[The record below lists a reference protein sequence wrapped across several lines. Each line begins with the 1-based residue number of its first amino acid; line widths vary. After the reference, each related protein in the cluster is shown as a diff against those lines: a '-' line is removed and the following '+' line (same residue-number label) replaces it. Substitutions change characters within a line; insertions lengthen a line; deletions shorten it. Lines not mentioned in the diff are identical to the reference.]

1 MLYLDLV
8 ERIHATLLPR
18 TYLEIGI
25 EFGTSLR
32 LALPGTQAI
41 GVDPAPKIR
50 HRLDRT
56 TRVHPLTSDDF
67 FERHDVRA
75 LLGDRPIDLAYI
87 DGLHLFE
94 FALRDFMNVESACGP
109 DSVVLIDD
117 TNPPDEASA
126 RRERSTNIWAGDIWK
141 VVVCLRRFRPDL
153 AVTTIDVAP
162 TGITVVTGL
171 DPESKVLASRYDELC
186 AAFVELSYG
195 ELAADQTRALNTIPA
210 DWRKV
215 RRLLPD
221 RPYRTG
227 DPRLLSLQRA
237 LRRPT
242 VANTRYRTGQVLR
255 HGPTRGLVERV
266 SGARRPGAGGS

>member
-18 TYLEIGI
+18 TYVEIGI
-25 EFGTSLR
+25 EFGTSLQ

-41 GVDPAPKIR
+41 GIDPAPKIR
-50 HRLDRT
+50 HRLDPT
-56 TRVHPLTSDDF
+56 TQVHPLTSDDF

-87 DGLHLFE
+87 DGLHHFE
-94 FALRDFMNVESACGP
+94 FALRDFMNVEAACSP

-117 TNPPDEASA
+117 TNPPSEVAAS
-126 RRERSTNIWAGDIWK
+126 RERSTNIWSGDIWK
-141 VVVCLRRFRPDL
+141 VVVCLRRYRPDL
-153 AVTTIDVAP
+153 AVTTVDVAP
-162 TGITVVTGL
+162 TGITIVTGL

-186 AAFVELSYG
+186 AEFVDMPFA
-195 ELAADQTRALNTIPA
+195 ELAADQAGALNTIPA
-210 DWRKV
+210 DWEQV

-221 RPYRTG
+221 RPFRTG
-227 DPRLLSLQRA
+227 DPRFLSWQRA

-242 VANTRYRTGQVLR
+242 VANTRYRAGQVLR
-255 HGPTRGLVERV
+255 HGPTRSLVERV
-266 SGARRPGAGGS
+266 SGARRGATSGS